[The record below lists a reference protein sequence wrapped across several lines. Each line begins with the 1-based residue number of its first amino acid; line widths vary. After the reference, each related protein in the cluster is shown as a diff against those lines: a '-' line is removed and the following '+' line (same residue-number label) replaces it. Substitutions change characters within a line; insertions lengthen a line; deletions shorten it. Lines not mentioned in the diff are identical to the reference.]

1 MIIGKLAGMLLAA
14 AMAVAYAEACTLV
27 VSLVVGPTNDVS
39 TTDWFSLD
47 SIGAGLLDYATVM
60 GGVTGW
66 AIFSATLAVIF
77 RSVQLALGV
86 GFAWAG
92 PIENHRRVLQT
103 GYRVFPAR
111 CSGPSSRAA
120 PLSWVSAAPY
130 PPRPSTRVL
139 QPRSPSS
146 SSPVETSPR
155 S

>member
-1 MIIGKLAGMLLAA
+1 MLLAA

-66 AIFSATLAVIF
+66 AIFGATLAVIF

-103 GYRVFPAR
+103 GYRV
-111 CSGPSSRAA
+111 SRPGALV
-120 PLSWVSAAPY
+120 PHPG
-130 PPRPSTRVL
+130 RHR
-139 QPRSPSS
+139 
-146 SSPVETSPR
+146 
-155 S
+155 